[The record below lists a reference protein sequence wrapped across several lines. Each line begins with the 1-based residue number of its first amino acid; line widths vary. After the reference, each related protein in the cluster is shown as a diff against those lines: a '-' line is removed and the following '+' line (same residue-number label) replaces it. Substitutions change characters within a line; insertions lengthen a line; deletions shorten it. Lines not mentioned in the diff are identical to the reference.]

1 MVSLIFETVKQVVTR
16 MCKNVSVECCGSYRR
31 GKATCGDID
40 ILIASPDHVK
50 LEPVLVEL
58 ERMGVLKE
66 RLSAPRSSPIES
78 YMGVCKHPEDPLHRR
93 IDIKVYP

>member
-1 MVSLIFETVKQVVTR
+1 MFNNAT
-16 MCKNVSVECCGSYRR
+16 VECCGSYRR

-40 ILIASPDHVK
+40 ILIAGTDNVK

-58 ERMGVLKE
+58 ESMGVLKE
-66 RLSAPRSSPIES
+66 RLSAPKTSTIES
-78 YMGVCKHPEDPLHRR
+78 YMGVCKHPEDTFYRR